1 MEFVEPSDR
10 RFEGQV
16 ATRGLE
22 LLHQVGGSGV
32 EDAVAVLDEGEA
44 DAGGEMA
51 LAGAGRAE
59 DGVVVAVV
67 DPVASVGE
75 DADQAFGQSG
85 QAAEVEVVE
94 RLAGG
99 QLGLGAVV
107 LEASARLVGEFLF
120 GQLGEVA
127 VVGPAFALCP
137 VGERPPHVLHGGHAQ
152 FLEHAVHL
160 GVVHDEGL
168 LGAHRASPSMRRAVP
183 SRAGPS
189 AGPSPLRTL
198 KRPS

>member
-1 MEFVEPSDR
+1 MRADR
-10 RFEGQV
+10 WNSRFSSSRSP
-16 ATRGLE
+16 APRWSPTTTAR
-22 LLHQVGGSGV
+22 
-32 EDAVAVLDEGEA
+32 
-44 DAGGEMA
+44 MA

-59 DGVVVAVV
+59 DDDVVAVV

-99 QLGLGAVV
+99 QLGLGAVA
-107 LEASARLVGEFLF
+107 LEASARPVGEFLF

-168 LGAHRASPSMRRAVP
+168 LGARRASPSMRRAP
-183 SRAGPS
+183 SGAGPS
-189 AGPSPLRTL
+189 AGPSPLRTP